1 MIYEERIFNVNS
13 EQIMTLNF
21 LGSEHFLRK
30 RFSSKKKK
38 QMLLKLV
45 TTKLPK
51 SLKSVQKLSTDSLAS
66 NSRN

>member
-38 QMLLKLV
+38 TNAAEISDNKI
-45 TTKLPK
+45 T
-51 SLKSVQKLSTDSLAS
+51 QKFKICSKT
-66 NSRN
+66 

>member
-1 MIYEERIFNVNS
+1 
-13 EQIMTLNF
+13 MTLNF

-30 RFSSKKKK
+30 GFPAKKK